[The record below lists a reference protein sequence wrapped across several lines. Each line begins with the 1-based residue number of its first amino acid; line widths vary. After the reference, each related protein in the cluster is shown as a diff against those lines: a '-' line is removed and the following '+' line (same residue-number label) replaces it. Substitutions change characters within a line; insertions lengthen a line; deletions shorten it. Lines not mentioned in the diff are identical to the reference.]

1 MEISRKKIT
10 NAEIHAKEKEITASV
25 GALTEGFS
33 EGFGAIGYVLETE
46 ISRDNENLDAEKVK
60 LLRESPIEEEAEYS
74 DGYISSVK
82 ITVKRAKTEEE
93 LAAEAAEAL
102 EDEEAREAMKLDADS
117 ASLSE
122 EAIQAENDKKLEKA
136 KRELERSVAFT
147 SMFIVR
153 IYKTFWKETVSISE
167 GTDEMKEDLEEFLSV
182 LTKKAQEA
190 ENQ

>member
-10 NAEIHAKEKEITASV
+10 NAEIHAKEKELTASIGV
-25 GALTEGFS
+25 LTEGFS

-46 ISRDNENLDAEKVK
+46 ISRDNENLDEEKVK

-102 EDEEAREAMKLDADS
+102 EDEEAREAMKLDADG

-153 IYKTFWKETVSISE
+153 IYKTFWKETVSISK